1 MMNNN
6 EGELQKKKKADVIS
20 ENKWQSKQWKL
31 AINSQ
36 MINNDFINGITVFLW
51 QMTKSRK

>member
-31 AINSQ
+31 TINSQ
-36 MINNDFINGITVFLW
+36 MIDFINGISFF
-51 QMTKSRK
+51 MTND